1 MPSYASP
8 LFVVAPPRFPRQVAM
23 TPTTIVR
30 TAIISCA
37 CLLTG
42 FASREISFHAEYRV
56 RLQYGQTHSE
66 ATQTTFRAIDDQ
78 RQVRTSE
85 RDIDFWDFDSVD
97 VLMGLSIYF

>member
-1 MPSYASP
+1 
-8 LFVVAPPRFPRQVAM
+8 M

-30 TAIISCA
+30 TAIISCV

-56 RLQYGQTHSE
+56 RFVYGQTRREDTDSTYRE
-66 ATQTTFRAIDDQ
+66 SDEL
-78 RQVRTSE
+78 RQKRESD
-85 RDIDFWDFDSVD
+85 RDTDFWDFDAVD